1 MVYSSI
7 DGTPSVCFFF
17 MTAFHTMS
25 LPRFP
30 FFLNT
35 FSRLGLSAEPQA
47 TPAGLQSHFIGV
59 RGRTRFEREMAAMT
73 IAPVGMGVRA
83 LGAPARANRG
93 GASTARAL
101 GAAGEGM
108 GQRAA
113 LRTVKHTGVRMARG
127 NTMVT
132 KAVTGPLETR
142 LGSILTS
149 LPQRIDLYFRVRRG
163 RKLLWKAICAF
174 AGFYTANV
182 LSLTFGV
189 LGINDVVAG
198 AFCVAFS
205 EIITRSY
212 YKKIKPGKYWDFLNW
227 FKLGLMYALTA
238 DAFKLGS

>member
-1 MVYSSI
+1 
-7 DGTPSVCFFF
+7 
-17 MTAFHTMS
+17 
-25 LPRFP
+25 
-30 FFLNT
+30 
-35 FSRLGLSAEPQA
+35 
-47 TPAGLQSHFIGV
+47 
-59 RGRTRFEREMAAMT
+59 MAAMT
-73 IAPVGMGVRA
+73 IATVGMGVRA
-83 LGAPARANRG
+83 LGAPSASRAARRG

-101 GAAGEGM
+101 GFAGEGM
-108 GQRAA
+108 GQRAS
-113 LRTVKHTGVRMARG
+113 LRRSSRADVRLARG
-127 NTMVT
+127 RATAVVT

-163 RKLLWKAICAF
+163 RKLLWKAIFAF
-174 AGFYTANV
+174 TGFYTANV

-212 YKKIKPGKYWDFLNW
+212 YKKLKPGKYWDFLNW

>member
-1 MVYSSI
+1 MRVQSLEKGNPKGCPASLFYPQQRASCRI
-7 DGTPSVCFFF
+7 CGRACVA
-17 MTAFHTMS
+17 TAT
-25 LPRFP
+25 
-30 FFLNT
+30 NT
-35 FSRLGLSAEPQA
+35 
-47 TPAGLQSHFIGV
+47 
-59 RGRTRFEREMAAMT
+59 MAAMT
-73 IAPVGMGVRA
+73 IAPAGMGVRA
-83 LGAPARANRG
+83 LGAPSASRAARRG

-101 GAAGEGM
+101 GFAGEGM
-108 GQRAA
+108 GQRAS
-113 LRTVKHTGVRMARG
+113 LRRSTRADVRLARG
-127 NTMVT
+127 RGQAVVT

-163 RKLLWKAICAF
+163 RKLLWKAIFAF
-174 AGFYTANV
+174 TGFYTANV

-212 YKKIKPGKYWDFLNW
+212 YKKLKPGKYWDFLNW

>member
-1 MVYSSI
+1 M
-7 DGTPSVCFFF
+7 
-17 MTAFHTMS
+17 
-25 LPRFP
+25 
-30 FFLNT
+30 
-35 FSRLGLSAEPQA
+35 LGLSSLKDTREP
-47 TPAGLQSHFIGV
+47 LQSGACV
-59 RGRTRFEREMAAMT
+59 GTALLRAMAAMT
-73 IAPVGMGVRA
+73 IAPVGTGVRA
-83 LGAPARANRG
+83 LGAPSASRGRSCRG

-101 GAAGEGM
+101 GFAGEGM

-113 LRTVKHTGVRMARG
+113 LRSVHVRPSGVALARG
-127 NTMVT
+127 RGHLAVT

-149 LPQRIDLYFRVRRG
+149 LPQRIDLYFRVRKG

-174 AGFYTANV
+174 TGFYTANV

-189 LGINDVVAG
+189 LGINDIVAG

-212 YKKIKPGKYWDFLNW
+212 YKKVKPGKYWDFLNW